1 MKKLRCAIYTRKSS
15 DEGLEQD
22 FNSLDAQ
29 RESCAAFIAS
39 QKHEGWTE
47 LPDRYDDG
55 GFSGGNMD
63 RPGLKKL
70 LGDIREKRVDVIV
83 VYKVDR
89 LTRSLADFAKIV
101 EVLDEQGI
109 SFVAVTQQFNT
120 TTSMGR
126 LTLNVLLSF
135 AQFEREIAGERIR
148 DKVKAS
154 RQKGMWM
161 GGNVPLGYEVQNRA
175 LVVNETEAAKV
186 RFIFQRYL
194 DLRSVNPLYAELR
207 KKDITSHR
215 RKTQNGK
222 LIGGNTISRGNI
234 YLILRN
240 PVYIGQ
246 VSHKGTVYPGLH
258 DPIIDQGTWDEVQRI
273 LDENGLGHQQ
283 QLRSKVP
290 SLLRGLVF
298 DDAGGRLS
306 PSHTNKH
313 GARYRYYVSTS
324 RLKGGPRSDEHD
336 KRWRVPAR
344 ELEGAVLTA
353 VRRLLT
359 DHNELSAA
367 LSLGQLTPIDA
378 NAVFATAS
386 VLAGDLMTESP
397 HVLRKLLGTILRRV
411 EIADASVTITLA
423 LGPLGEALGVARP
436 EDGDPRTH
444 SILVPVRVTKRG
456 VEQRL
461 IVGDGNEAKVRDVAL
476 IRTVARAHAWVEDLR
491 TGAARDLSEIAHRTG
506 LPPAYIRAHL
516 PLGLL
521 APKIVAAIIEGQQ
534 PVDVTAKRLMYQ
546 ISLPIKW
553 AEQER
558 VLGFSA

>member
-29 RESCAAFIAS
+29 REACAAFIAS

-47 LPDRYDDG
+47 LSDRYNDG

-70 LGDIREKRVDVIV
+70 LSDVREKRVDVIV

-175 LVVNETEAAKV
+175 LVINETEATKV

-194 DLRSVNPLYAELR
+194 ELRSVTPLYAELR
-207 KKDITSHR
+207 TKGIKSHR
-215 RKTQNGK
+215 RTTQDGK

-234 YLILRN
+234 YLILRS
-240 PVYIGQ
+240 PVYVGQ

-258 DPIIDQGTWDEVQRI
+258 DPIIDQHTWDQVQQALEKNRS
-273 LDENGLGHQQ
+273 GHQKQ
-283 QLRSKVP
+283 MRSKVP
-290 SLLRGLVF
+290 SLLGGLVF
-298 DDAGGRLS
+298 DDAGGRLT

-313 GARYRYYVSTS
+313 GARYRYYVSKS
-324 RLKGGPRSDEHD
+324 RLSGRPRSDEQD
-336 KRWRVPAR
+336 KRWRVPGA
-344 ELEGAVLTA
+344 ELEGAVLSA
-353 VRRLLT
+353 VRRLLA
-359 DHNELSAA
+359 DHNELSAV
-367 LSLGQLTPIDA
+367 LSLGRLTPLEAD
-378 NAVFATAS
+378 AVFASAS
-386 VLAGDLMTESP
+386 VLAEDLTTAP
-397 HVLRKLLGTILRRV
+397 PAVLRRMLSPILRRV
-411 EIADASVTITLA
+411 EIADVSLTISLA
-423 LGPLGEALGVARP
+423 LGPLGEALGAAQT
-436 EDGDPRTH
+436 EDGNAGTH
-444 SILVPVRVTKRG
+444 AIIVPVRITKRG

-461 IVGDGNEAKVRDVAL
+461 IVGGENKIQVRDVAL
-476 IRTVARAHAWVEDLR
+476 IRAVARAHAWVEDLR
-491 TGAARDLSEIAHRTG
+491 SGAARDLAEIAERNA

-516 PLGLL
+516 PLGFL
-521 APKIVAAIIEGQQ
+521 APKIVSAIMEGRQS
-534 PVDVTAKRLMYQ
+534 VDVTTKRLMYQ
-546 ISLPIKW
+546 ISVPIEW
-553 AEQER
+553 ADQER
-558 VLGFSA
+558 VLGFGT

>member
-29 RESCAAFIAS
+29 REACAAFVVS
-39 QKHEGWTE
+39 QKHEGWVE
-47 LPDRYDDG
+47 LSDRYDDG

-101 EVLDEQGI
+101 EVLDEHGI

-175 LVVNETEAAKV
+175 LVINEKEAAKV

-194 DLRSVNPLYAELR
+194 DLRSVNPLYVELR
-207 KKDITSHR
+207 TKGITSHR
-215 RKTQNGK
+215 RTTQDGK
-222 LIGGNTISRGNI
+222 LIGGNAISRGNI
-234 YLILRN
+234 YIILRN

-246 VSHKGTVYPGLH
+246 VAHKGTVYPGLH
-258 DPIIDQGTWDEVQRI
+258 EPIIDQDTWDRVQRT
-273 LDENGLGHQQ
+273 LEENRSGHQQ
-283 QLRSKVP
+283 QLRSKLP
-290 SLLRGLVF
+290 SLLSGIVF
-298 DDAGGRLS
+298 DEAGGRLT
-306 PSHTNKH
+306 PSHTNKY
-313 GARYRYYVSTS
+313 GARYRYYVSKS
-324 RLKGGPRSDEHD
+324 RLYGRPRADEQD
-336 KRWRVPAR
+336 KRWRVPGA
-344 ELEGAVLTA
+344 ELDGVVLTA
-353 VRRLLT
+353 VRSLLT
-359 DHNELSAA
+359 DHNELSAV
-367 LSLGQLTPIDA
+367 LSLGRLSPAEA
-378 NAVFATAS
+378 NAVFASAS
-386 VLAGDLMTESP
+386 VFAGDLSIESP
-397 HVLRKLLGTILRRV
+397 AVLRKMLGPLLRRV
-411 EIADASVTITLA
+411 EIADASLTVSLA
-423 LGPLGEALGVARP
+423 LGPLGEALGLARTV
-436 EDGDPRTH
+436 EDDAGTH
-444 SILVPVRVTKRG
+444 SIIVPVRVTKRG

-461 IVGDGNEAKVRDVAL
+461 VVGDHNGAKVRDAAL
-476 IRTVARAHAWVEDLR
+476 IRAVARAHAWAEDLM
-491 TGAARDLSEIAHRTG
+491 TGAARDLTEIAERTA

-516 PLGLL
+516 PLAFL
-521 APKIVAAIIEGQQ
+521 APNIVAAIIEGRQ
-534 PVDVTAKRLMYQ
+534 PIDVTAKRVMYQ
-546 ISLPIKW
+546 ISLPIEW
-553 AEQER
+553 DEQQR
-558 VLGFSA
+558 VLGIGA